1 MKINIQTHT
10 TIQDIKKVFHEHY
23 PGLKLDFFI
32 DKNKD
37 GNYTANE
44 KVTDYN
50 ITFSSLGVTKKE
62 GEILIE
68 GKTLVKEVENSFQ
81 KAFGVVA
88 QIFRKSG
95 NQWLMTSSSD
105 SQSLEELNTL
115 ALESL
120 LPDKG
125 EAPINAQDRMELE

>member
-1 MKINIQTHT
+1 MKISIHHQT

-44 KVTDYN
+44 KVTDYH
-50 ITFSSLGVTKKE
+50 TAFSSLGATKEE
-62 GEILIE
+62 GEVLIE
-68 GKTLVKEVENSFQ
+68 GNTLVEEVENRFLND
-81 KAFGVVA
+81 FGVVA
-88 QIFRKSG
+88 QIFRKRG
-95 NQWLMTSSSD
+95 DQWLMTSSSD

-115 ALESL
+115 ALASL

-125 EAPINAQDRMELE
+125 EDPINAQDRMELE